1 MDTELLKSLNQDELI
16 NMINKLRQEKDR
28 KNEYYRKKYNDCQEQ
43 RLKRKEYSRRYYENN
58 KDKVKLKQKEYYNKT
73 KNLKSD
79 IFCSKKSSL

>member
-1 MDTELLKSLNQDELI
+1 MDTELLKSLSQDELI
-16 NMINKLRQEKDR
+16 NMVNKLRQEKDR
-28 KNEYYRKKYNDCQEQ
+28 KNEYYRKKYNDSQEQ

-79 IFCSKKSSL
+79 ILSTL